1 MIKKW
6 KQKMMI
12 DENNECIKNRLRDM
26 ETGIRH
32 YVVVIKINK

>member
-1 MIKKW
+1 
-6 KQKMMI
+6 MI

-32 YVVVIKINK
+32 YVLLLSK

>member
-1 MIKKW
+1 
-6 KQKMMI
+6 MMI
-12 DENNECIKNRLRDM
+12 DENNECIKNRLREM